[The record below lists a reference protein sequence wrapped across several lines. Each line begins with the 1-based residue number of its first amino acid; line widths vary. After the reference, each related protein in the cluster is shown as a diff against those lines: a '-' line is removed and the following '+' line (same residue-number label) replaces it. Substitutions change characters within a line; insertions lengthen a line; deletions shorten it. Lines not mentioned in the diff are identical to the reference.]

1 MEIEIFVG
9 LLIVL
14 GIITVVGHAIWW
26 TLAKILQAF
35 WGKSPE
41 PVKAVSLISQCVG
54 CGTSL
59 GLKDDFCPS
68 CGRPQKVNTKADPLA
83 DLAMASRQMD
93 RFLNQ
98 GKIDPAT
105 HRKVMK
111 AVEEER
117 ERLTQPMRP
126 QQPANTTVEASE
138 PLVPAPVLKSEVK
151 PTESKTPPVFPQS
164 SKAFEPEA
172 NAEPAFAVSQRFKQ
186 KAGKEIESVPI
197 HAQPEPPREPR
208 RSFAEMLE
216 TFMEESSIRWG
227 EIVGGLL
234 IIGCSLALVISLW
247 SQITA
252 VPLLKFS
259 VFVGVTAGLFGI
271 GFYSA
276 HRWKLPTTSRGA
288 LTISTLLVPLNF
300 LAMTAFS
307 QTSAPNSAIIFGGEF
322 AALALFLFLVYQ
334 AGKVIVPSNSWLLA
348 GVTLVPSFSMLVAK
362 HWQNGRAAALCL
374 GAVPLVCYWL
384 ASWKML
390 GETKGEDSEKKANRV
405 FILLGIASFAAVLPF
420 SLLLI
425 KSGIF
430 SVTARSFAVFIT
442 LFGVPAIACG
452 LTLRDDDKLSGK
464 TKTVATSIALLGAV
478 LAFGGLALAWPRPVP
493 FIRIALINCAICGV
507 LAWRLKLRL
516 AHAAAIALFA
526 LAYLLSANVLFGGY
540 PDWMEE
546 SSALIASFWT
556 RTAGISL
563 LTLFVLFAI
572 SAEVWRRVGCKT
584 ESHLYEIAVVASAFF
599 SLFILTLHGFG
610 RAGDPQ
616 QLTLVYLFF
625 AAASFVIAWYRKQ
638 FISSWI
644 GLGLSLLTL
653 LQAFAFKF
661 GYQLALHH
669 PVRLS
674 ALTFASL
681 VTIAAIALRAR
692 SENIQRI
699 FVQPATMAALI
710 SSIAVTPFVLIG
722 GWMTMEQMTIRLFW
736 LAAIWFAL
744 AIVKRWPILFT
755 AFQALLALSVF
766 CFIAA
771 VFDAR
776 ALPSHLSWSD
786 PLRLQAQGIALV
798 LLSLAWIVVR
808 LKVRRGIQLPDS
820 RAANFETL
828 LFPPWPKVDQI
839 VIALVWLLLIVLS
852 FIGIGGL
859 LLLPVSSPVE
869 VLNENV
875 TRARGFGS
883 WLLLLSLAMV
893 FFVSLWE
900 RFRKR
905 LPMAMMALL
914 ACGCLLTAG
923 RWPIDGSSLSALR
936 WLTAI
941 SFALVALPI
950 IFRGTLRQ
958 MCERVQWPQMRER
971 STGLAS
977 LARAESLG
985 LFAAPVLA
993 LTGAMSLMKLGE
1005 PISFAALLIFLTPL
1019 FIVSLALAAHAT
1031 HDRSAIYA
1039 FASGL
1044 ILNLSATIGCVLAD
1058 VGLITALQVN
1068 VLTSAAVSVCWLW
1081 GREWLAKSDEVK
1093 PPVSQMLKSQ
1103 IIVTLFANLVM
1114 LGFADARIVL
1124 QPFISSQTV
1133 SAVGSGWGWA
1143 AMLLSAFAW
1152 LSLRKAQSDRWFAN
1166 LNVTDFGLGL
1176 LAISSLIVCS
1186 LNRAVDGWASYH
1198 GLMIGI
1204 SLVAWLI
1211 LAARGFGFDRLRI
1224 ENGDSSI
1231 AWATSLGLTLLA
1243 LTLRG
1248 IEAPHSIWWT
1258 VGSLANL
1265 SLLFGWLAIA
1275 LNKRG
1280 YVYLSAP
1287 LCNLIASLLF
1297 ARYWDVLDKLPEFL
1311 AVNVMVMSLTS
1322 LLWLWL
1328 DLKLMRPALDRRPFH
1343 RQTIILTLPACF
1355 LLSAFHWA
1363 IWLSAAD
1370 HPVTVWLNG
1379 AAIASVAA
1387 LLVAYL
1393 WEENLTASLRGLY
1406 LLGGIAIL
1414 EGCCFLPLTKYN
1426 LVAFTTAAFSLYA
1439 LGASYLWRKREALA
1453 RLAESLKIV
1462 QTAGAGEIIRSWIL
1476 TWNSLVACAVVLIS
1490 FAITLPA
1497 VSLGM
1502 RLLVTSCAFA
1512 LPACFA
1518 LLTHNQQDQGLI
1530 TASVRLAL
1538 LNLVFWSWAFLPSVS
1553 LNGWQGI
1560 NRLVIVILIAEAIL
1574 VSYRLVVMRR
1584 VTGES
1589 LWRKSLRV
1597 DLPVVAS
1604 VGLASLAIVLAV
1616 EFSQFTDSG
1625 VVFIGWAAIVAVLL
1639 TLLGICLMGIA
1650 FAVLPDEDP
1659 FDLDER
1665 GRMRY
1670 VYASEL
1676 FLMLTFAHLRMTMP
1690 WMFGG
1695 KFTAYWPIIVMG
1707 LAFAGVGLAEF
1718 FGRQGRRIL
1727 AEPLAK
1733 TGILLPLLP
1742 VIGFW
1747 LLNSEVSYSGLLL
1760 LVGLFY
1766 GILSVMRRSFIFGI
1780 LAALAGNAGLWHF
1793 LQGVGGMAF
1802 YEHPQLWLIPA
1813 ALSVLLAAR
1822 INRDSLSADQMN
1834 SIRYGALV
1842 TIYVSSTAD
1851 IFLNGV
1857 TDSPWLP
1864 MILAA
1869 LAVGGVVAGLMLR
1882 IRAFLFLGTAFLLL
1896 SMLTMI
1902 WSASVNLR
1910 WTWLWYVTGI
1920 GFGILIIYTVAMF
1933 ERKRE
1938 QMIGFL
1944 ERLKEWQ

>member
-1 MEIEIFVG
+1 MEIEILVG
-9 LLIVL
+9 LLVVL
-14 GIITVVGHAIWW
+14 GIITVIGHAIWW
-26 TLAKILQAF
+26 TLAKILHAF
-35 WGKSPE
+35 LGKSPE
-41 PVKAVSLISQCVG
+41 PVKAVSLISQCAG
-54 CGTSL
+54 CGVSL

-68 CGRPQKVNTKADPLA
+68 CGRPQKVNTNADPLA
-83 DLAMASRQMD
+83 DLAMTSRQLD

-98 GKIDPAT
+98 GKIDLAT
-105 HRKVMK
+105 YRSVMK
-111 AVEEER
+111 AIEEER
-117 ERLTQPMRP
+117 ERLTQPMRS
-126 QQPANTTVEASE
+126 QQPVKQKSEVSE
-138 PLVPAPVLKSEVK
+138 PQAPASVPKSEVK
-151 PTESKTPPVFPQS
+151 LTEPNTPQVFPQP
-164 SKAFEPEA
+164 SKASEP
-172 NAEPAFAVSQRFKQ
+172 NAEPAFAASQHLKQ
-186 KAGKEIESVPI
+186 NVGNESQSEPI
-197 HAQPEPPREPR
+197 HTQPEPPREPR

-300 LAMTAFS
+300 LAITAFS
-307 QTSAPNSAIIFGGEF
+307 QTANPNSPIILGGEF
-322 AALALFLFLVYQ
+322 AALGLFLFLVYQ
-334 AGKVIVPSNSWLLA
+334 AGKVIVPNSSWLLA
-348 GVTLVPSFSMLVAK
+348 GVSLVPSFSMLVAK
-362 HWQNGRAAALCL
+362 HWQSNRAAAVCL
-374 GAVPLVCYWL
+374 GIVPLVCYWL

-390 GETKGEDSEKKANRV
+390 RDAKQEDSEQKANRV
-405 FILLGIASFAAVLPF
+405 FVLLGIASFAAVLPF

-452 LTLRDDDKLSGK
+452 LTLRDDSRLSGK
-464 TKTVATSIALLGAV
+464 TKTVATSVALLGAL

-493 FIRIALINCAICGV
+493 FIQIALINGAICGV

-516 AHAAAIALFA
+516 AHATAIGLFT
-526 LAYLLSANVLFGGY
+526 LAYLLGANVLFGGY

-556 RTAGISL
+556 RTAGISW
-563 LTLFVLFAI
+563 LTLFVLFAVL
-572 SAEVWRRVGCKT
+572 AEVWCRVGRKT
-584 ESHLYEIAVVASAFF
+584 ESYLYEIAVVASAFF
-599 SLFILTLHGFG
+599 SLLILTLHGFG
-610 RAGDPQ
+610 KAGDPQ
-616 QLTLVYLFF
+616 QLALVYLFF
-625 AAASFVIAWYRKQ
+625 AAAAFVIAWYRKQ

-644 GLGLSLLTL
+644 GLGLSLLML

-661 GYQLALHH
+661 GYQLAPYH

-674 ALTFASL
+674 VLTFASL
-681 VTIAAIALRAR
+681 ATIASIVLRAR
-692 SENIQRI
+692 SENVQRV
-699 FVQPATMAALI
+699 FVKPASMAALVG
-710 SSIAVTPFVLIG
+710 SIAVAPFVLFG
-722 GWMTMEQMTIRLFW
+722 GWITMEQMTIRLFW
-736 LAAIWFAL
+736 LSVIWFAL
-744 AIVKRWPILFT
+744 AVMKRWPVLFT

-766 CFIAA
+766 CGVAA

-798 LLSLAWIVVR
+798 LLSLAWVAVR
-808 LKVRRGIQLPDS
+808 LKARRVMQLPES
-820 RAANFETL
+820 RAANFEKL
-828 LFPPWPKVDQI
+828 LFPPWPTVDQI
-839 VIALVWLLLIVLS
+839 VTALAWLLLILLS
-852 FIGIGGL
+852 LNGIGGSFL
-859 LLLPVSSPVE
+859 MPVFSPVE
-869 VLNENV
+869 SLSENA

-883 WLLLLSLAMV
+883 WLLLLSLAIV
-893 FFVSLWE
+893 FFISLWE
-900 RFRKR
+900 QFRKR
-905 LPMAMMALL
+905 LPMAMMVLV
-914 ACGCLLTAG
+914 ACGCLLAAG
-923 RWPIDGSSLSALR
+923 RWPIDGSTMSALR

-941 SFALVALPI
+941 SFVLIALPI
-950 IFRGTLRQ
+950 IFRDPLRQ
-958 MCERVQWPQMRER
+958 MCQLFNWPDMRER
-971 STGLAS
+971 SAGLAS
-977 LARAESLG
+977 LARAESLA
-985 LFAAPVLA
+985 LFAVPVLA
-993 LTGAMSLMKLGE
+993 LTAVMSLMKLGE
-1005 PISFAALLIFLTPL
+1005 PISFAALLVFLTPL
-1019 FIVSLALAAHAT
+1019 FFVSLALAAPAT
-1031 HDRSAIYA
+1031 RDRSSIYA
-1039 FASGL
+1039 FTSGL
-1044 ILNLSATIGCVLAD
+1044 VLNLSSTIGCVLAD

-1081 GREWLAKSDEVK
+1081 GREWLAKRDEVK
-1093 PPVSQMLKSQ
+1093 RPVSQMLQTQ
-1103 IIVTLFANLVM
+1103 IIVTLLASLLMLAFA
-1114 LGFADARIVL
+1114 ATRIVV
-1124 QPFISSQTV
+1124 QPFVSSQTV
-1133 SAVGSGWGWA
+1133 SAIGSEWGWA

-1152 LSLRKAQSDRWFAN
+1152 LNLRKVQSGGWFVK
-1166 LNVTDFGLGL
+1166 LNVTHFGLGL

-1186 LNRAVDGWASYH
+1186 LNRAIDGWASYH

-1204 SLVAWLI
+1204 SLGAWLI
-1211 LAARGFGFDRLRI
+1211 LAARRFGFDRLRI
-1224 ENGDSSI
+1224 KNGDSSV
-1231 AWATSLGLTLLA
+1231 AWAISLGLALLA

-1248 IEAPHSIWWT
+1248 IEAPNSIWWT

-1275 LNKRG
+1275 LKRRG

-1311 AVNVMVMSLTS
+1311 AINVMVMSLTS

-1328 DLKLMRPALDRRPFH
+1328 DLKLMRPTLDRHPFH
-1343 RQTIILTLPACF
+1343 RQTIILTLPTCF
-1355 LLSAFHWA
+1355 LLSAFHWS
-1363 IWLSAAD
+1363 IWLFASD
-1370 HPVTVWLNG
+1370 HPVTVWLNW

-1393 WEENLTASLRGLY
+1393 WEENLVASLRGLY
-1406 LLGGIAIL
+1406 LLGGIVIL
-1414 EGCCFLPLTKYN
+1414 EGCCVVPLTKYN
-1426 LVAFTTAAFSLYA
+1426 LVVFTASAFSLYA

-1453 RLAESLKIV
+1453 QLAESLNIA
-1462 QTAGAGEIIRSWIL
+1462 QTSGAGESVRSWVL
-1476 TWNSLVACAVVLIS
+1476 AWNSLLTCVVVLIS
-1490 FAITLPA
+1490 FAIALPPA
-1497 VSLGM
+1497 SLGA
-1502 RLLVTSCAFA
+1502 RLLVASSSFA
-1512 LPACFA
+1512 LPASFA
-1518 LLTHNQQDQGLI
+1518 LLVRNKQDQRLI
-1530 TASVRLAL
+1530 TASVRLTIV
-1538 LNLVFWSWAFLPSVS
+1538 NLVFWSWALLPSVS
-1553 LNGWQGI
+1553 LAGWQGI

-1574 VSYRLVVMRR
+1574 VSYRLVVMRH
-1584 VTGES
+1584 VIGES
-1589 LWRKSLRV
+1589 LWRKSLRA
-1597 DLPVVAS
+1597 DLPVVAFI
-1604 VGLASLAIVLAV
+1604 GLATLAILLAV
-1616 EFSQFTDSG
+1616 EFAQFADSG
-1625 VVFIGWAAIVAVLL
+1625 AVLIGWPAIVAVLL
-1639 TLLGICLMGIA
+1639 TLFGICLLGIA
-1650 FAVLPDEDP
+1650 FAVLPNEDP

-1670 VYASEL
+1670 VYASEI
-1676 FLMLTFAHLRMTMP
+1676 FLVLTLAHVRMTMP
-1690 WMFGG
+1690 WVFGG

-1707 LAFAGVGLAEF
+1707 LAFAGVGLAEY

-1727 AEPLAK
+1727 AEPLGK

-1747 LLNSEVSYSGLLL
+1747 VLNSEVPYSGLLL

-1766 GILSVMRRSFIFGI
+1766 GVLSVMRRSFTFGI
-1780 LAALAGNAGLWHF
+1780 LAALAGNAGFWHF
-1793 LQGVGGMAF
+1793 LNGVGGMAF

-1822 INRDSLSADQMN
+1822 INRDSLSADQIN

-1864 MILAA
+1864 IILAA
-1869 LAVGGVVAGLMLR
+1869 LAVGGVAAGLMLR

-1902 WSASVNLR
+1902 WSASVNLK

-1938 QMIGFL
+1938 QMLGFL